1 MINLKSKQSG
11 TFSVEFALLGV
22 VFATLLIMTGDIII
36 KLSIQG
42 KLDRLSYSLVNVLK
56 ERTQLYGK
64 DNNTLTADDARALY
78 IVAQNSLER
87 TTGDFSQSN
96 FSGSFEML
104 TFDLNGR
111 QDTTTINE
119 GGGCEL
125 TDTIQDLQALSM
137 MTSWGRRATLYRVT
151 LCYETDNWAGELL
164 ETDFTTVQSSSVMM
178 GR

>member
-1 MINLKSKQSG
+1 MINLRYRQTG

-22 VFATLLIMTGDIII
+22 VFATLLILTGDVII

-64 DNNTLTADDARALY
+64 NDNTLTTDDAKALY
-78 IVAQNSLER
+78 KVARNSLER
-87 TTGDFSQSN
+87 TTGNYSQAN
-96 FSGSFEML
+96 LSGTFEML
-104 TFDLNGR
+104 SFDLNGNSN
-111 QDTTTINE
+111 TTTVKR
-119 GGGCEL
+119 GGGCTL
-125 TDTIQDLQALSM
+125 TETIQGLQALSM

-151 LCYETDNWAGELL
+151 LCYETDNWAGELF

>member
-1 MINLKSKQSG
+1 M
-11 TFSVEFALLGV
+11 EFALLGV
-22 VFATLLIMTGDIII
+22 VFSTLLIMTGDIII
-36 KLSIQG
+36 KLSMQG

-64 DNNTLTADDARALY
+64 NNNTLTVDDAEALY
-78 IVAQNSLER
+78 LVARNSLER
-87 TTGDFSQSN
+87 TAGDFSQSN
-96 FSGSFEML
+96 LSGSFEML

-111 QDTTTINE
+111 QETTTINRA
-119 GGGCEL
+119 GGCGL
-125 TDTIQDLQALSM
+125 TETIQDLQALSM